1 MNLKTFKLV
10 FLHKKNKLKN
20 FSILILIVLISVAS
34 FGQRKKIKLIH
45 ADNTFKNEEK
55 YPNAIV
61 LLGNVAVEHEGF
73 TLRCQQA
80 LLYPDVNIIQAVGE
94 VFLNQGD
101 TITQTSKY
109 VDYNGNT
116 KKAVSWGNV
125 SIKDPQM
132 TLTTDTLH
140 FNRAEQHLYYRNKA
154 TIKDQTNT
162 LKSTIGNYYLAT
174 KKFQAVHKVEITS
187 PNNKLVSNHLDYY
200 TDTGKAFLYG
210 PSTIYSKES
219 TVYTEKG
226 FHDTRTKISHAVK
239 KSSINYKDRNFKAD
253 SLYYNQLKGFI
264 SATKN
269 LVITDSINK
278 TVIKGGYGEYFER
291 KDSAYVVKKPVAII
305 LADKDS
311 MYIHG
316 EKMLVMGKPNE
327 RRIKTYNKVKF
338 FKNDLQGKCDSIY
351 SNQATGITK
360 MLRNP
365 VIWSDG
371 NQVTGDT
378 IYLISN
384 KETSKLDSL
393 KVINNAF
400 VIQKDSSG
408 YNQIKGKNILG
419 KFIENDLK
427 NILVN
432 GNGEVINYLRN
443 DDKDLVGILKMKCSE
458 IAFEL
463 GKNSINYIDFL
474 RKPDGQTYPP
484 SKFPEESKLY
494 KGFLWRDKERPKT
507 IEDIFIYD

>member
-1 MNLKTFKLV
+1 MRNYILL
-10 FLHKKNKLKN
+10 FLLL
-20 FSILILIVLISVAS
+20 SITLTS

-61 LLGNVAVEHEGF
+61 LLGNVFVEHEGF

-80 LLYPDVNIIQAVGE
+80 LLYPDVNIIQAVGD

-101 TITQTSKY
+101 TITQSSKY

-116 KKAVSWGNV
+116 QKAVSWGKV
-125 SIKDPQM
+125 VLKDPQM

-140 FNRAEQHLYYRNKA
+140 FNRAEQHLYYRNSA

-162 LKSTIGNYYLAT
+162 LKSTIGNYYLIN

-187 PNNKLVSNHLDYY
+187 PNNRLVSNHLDYF
-200 TDTGKAFLYG
+200 TNTGKAYLFG
-210 PSTIYSKES
+210 SSTIYSKES

-239 KSSINYKDRNFKAD
+239 NSNIKYKDRVIKAD
-253 SLYYNQLKGFI
+253 SLYYHQLNGFI
-264 SATKN
+264 SATRN
-269 LVITDSINK
+269 LIITDSINK
-278 TVIKGGYGEYFER
+278 TVIKGGYAEYFER
-291 KDSAYVVKKPVAII
+291 KDSAYVIQKPVAII
-305 LADKDS
+305 LAEKDS
-311 MYIHG
+311 MYMHG
-316 EKMLVMGKPNE
+316 EKMMVVGKSNE
-327 RRIKTYNKVKF
+327 RKIKAYHKVKI
-338 FKNDLQGKCDSIY
+338 FKSDLQGKCDSIY

-360 MLRNP
+360 MIHKPIL
-365 VIWSDG
+365 WSDG

-384 KETSKLDSL
+384 VKTSKLDSL

-419 KFIENDLK
+419 KFIENKLK
-427 NILVN
+427 KIRVN
-432 GNGEVINYLRN
+432 GNGEVINHLRN
-443 DDKDLVGILKMKCSE
+443 DEEELVGILKMKCSE
-458 IAFEL
+458 IEFEL
-463 GKNSINYIDFL
+463 GDNSINFIDFL
-474 RKPDGQTYPP
+474 RKPDGLTYPP
-484 SKFPEESKLY
+484 SKFPKELELF

-507 IEDIFIYD
+507 KDDIFVYDIE

>member
-1 MNLKTFKLV
+1 LIIS
-10 FLHKKNKLKN
+10 
-20 FSILILIVLISVAS
+20 FSSY
-34 FGQRKKIKLIH
+34 GQRKKIKLIH

-55 YPNAIV
+55 YPDAIV
-61 LLGNVAVEHEGF
+61 LLGNVFVEHEGF

-101 TITQTSKY
+101 TITQSSKY

-125 SIKDPQM
+125 IIKDPQM

-162 LKSTIGNYYLAT
+162 LKSIIGNYYLST
-174 KKFQAVHKVEITS
+174 KKFQAVNKVEITS
-187 PNNKLVSNHLDYY
+187 PNNKLVSNRLDYY
-200 TDTGKAFLYG
+200 TDTGKAYLSG

-226 FHDTRTKISHAVK
+226 FHDTRTKISYAVK
-239 KSSINYKDRNFKAD
+239 NSNIKNKDRNFKAD

-264 SATKN
+264 SATRN
-269 LVITDSINK
+269 LIITDSINK
-278 TVIKGGYGEYFER
+278 TTIKGGYGEFFE
-291 KDSAYVVKKPVAII
+291 KIDSAFVINKPMAVI
-305 LADKDS
+305 LVDKDS
-311 MYIHG
+311 MYLHG
-316 EKMLVMGKPNE
+316 EKLLVLGKTSE
-327 RRIKTYNKVKF
+327 RKIKAYHKVKF
-338 FKNDLQGKCDSIY
+338 YKTDLQGKCDSLY

-360 MLRNP
+360 LIHKP
-365 VIWSDG
+365 IIWSDG

-384 KETSKLDSL
+384 VKTEKLDSL
-393 KVINNAF
+393 KVINNAY

-408 YNQIKGKNILG
+408 YNQIKGKNIFG

-427 NILVN
+427 KIQIN

-443 DDKDLVGILKMKCSE
+443 DDQELVGILKMACSE
-458 IAFEL
+458 IEIEL
-463 GKNSINYIDFL
+463 GENKIDFIDFL
-474 RKPDGQTYPP
+474 RKPNGLTYPP
-484 SKFPEESKLY
+484 SKFPKELQTF
-494 KGFLWRDKERPKT
+494 KGFLWREKERPITK
-507 IEDIFIYD
+507 EDIFKYDIE